1 MAHDSHAVT
10 HARTLPADLSAPA
23 FVEGWKSRAVIVT
36 VVFLVLTVI
45 LAFLGQ
51 SQDGLGWEHFM
62 RAWVLGLMMT
72 FGWTVGGLAL
82 LMVQYCSGGKWGL
95 LLRRPLE
102 AMSRC
107 LPVVV
112 MYWAVPA
119 VSIYIGGIGRKLYL
133 WSQFPTEADTASALK
148 AGLITEMQ
156 AHCIDFKRGMLNPN
170 MFMIIS
176 VMCFAIW
183 FFYQRRLNKMS
194 MVRDSQGPET
204 TPYWIKK
211 FENLSG
217 PGIVVYA
224 LSMTAAVIYWVMS
237 MDVTWFS
244 SVYGLLFLVGQGY
257 SVLALGIIV
266 SLSLSKA
273 EPFKTILRMTEQHD
287 LGKLTFAFVMLNI
300 YLAFGQFLIIWS
312 GNLPEEIPW
321 YLDRIRGHWGI
332 IITLDFI
339 FHWLIPFSM
348 LLSRDIKRNKKRL
361 IRVCQW
367 MIFAKAF
374 DLFWLIEPNFK
385 DAARNLHF
393 SWGILEYATLPVA
406 MSAFWIAYFCIQL
419 QRRPL
424 VQVND
429 PHTAEILEPEHAHA

>member
-1 MAHDSHAVT
+1 MAHASHSKS
-10 HARTLPADLSAPA
+10 LPADLSAPA
-23 FVEGWKSRAVIVT
+23 FVDSWKSRALMVGAI
-36 VVFLVLTVI
+36 FLVIAVI

-51 SQDGLGWEHFM
+51 SQDPEHLGWDHFL
-62 RAWVLGLMMT
+62 RAWVLGLMLT
-72 FGWTVGGLAL
+72 FGWSVGGLAL

-102 AMSRC
+102 AMSRT
-107 LPVVV
+107 LPVVFA
-112 MYWAVPA
+112 YWLLPV
-119 VSIYIGGIGRKLYL
+119 IFMKKLYL
-133 WSQFPTEADTASALK
+133 WAAISDPRGAAES
-148 AGLITEMQ
+148 GLISEMQ
-156 AHCIDFKRGMLNPN
+156 AHCIEFKHGMLNPN
-170 MFMIIS
+170 MFIA
-176 VMCFAIW
+176 VGLMCFIIW
-183 FFYQRRLNKMS
+183 FFYTWRLKKMADR
-194 MVRDSQGPET
+194 RDSEGPET

-217 PGIVVYA
+217 PGIVVYS
-224 LSMTAAVIYWVMS
+224 LTMTAAVIYWVMS

-257 SVLALGIIV
+257 SVLAFSIIV
-266 SLSLSKA
+266 SIALSKA
-273 EPFKTILRMTEQHD
+273 EPFKTIMRQTEQHD

-321 YLDRIRGHWGI
+321 YLDRIRGHWGV

-339 FHWLIPFSM
+339 FHWLIPFTM

-361 IRVCQW
+361 TRVCQW

-393 SWGILEYATLPVA
+393 SWGILEYAVLPVA
-406 MSAFWIAYFCIQL
+406 MVSFWIAVFCVQL
-419 QRRPL
+419 KKRPL

-429 PHTAEILEPEHAHA
+429 PHLVEILEPEHAHA

>member
-1 MAHDSHAVT
+1 MAHDT
-10 HARTLPADLSAPA
+10 HAKSLPSDLSAPA
-23 FVEGWKSRAVIVT
+23 FVDGWKSRALVVGVIFSVIA
-36 VVFLVLTVI
+36 LI

-51 SQDGLGWEHFM
+51 AQDQLGWDHAL
-62 RAWVLGLMMT
+62 RAWVLGMTLT

-102 AMSRC
+102 AMSRT
-107 LPVVV
+107 LPLIFV
-112 MYWAVPA
+112 YWAVSA
-119 VSIYIGGIGRKLYL
+119 IFMKRLYL
-133 WSQFPTEADTASALK
+133 WAQFTTPGDTAAALK
-148 AGLITEMQ
+148 AGLINEVQ
-156 AHCIDFKRGMLNPN
+156 AHCLDFKRPMLNPTTYL
-170 MFMIIS
+170 I
-176 VMCFAIW
+176 VCVLCFAIW
-183 FFYQRRLNKMS
+183 GLYTWRLNS
-194 MVRDSQGPET
+194 MGLKRDSDST
-204 TPYWIKK
+204 ANTPRWIKK
-211 FENLSG
+211 LENFSG

-224 LSMTAAVIYWVMS
+224 LTMTATVIFWIMS
-237 MDVTWFS
+237 MDPTWYS

-257 SVLALGIIV
+257 SVLAFSIIV
-266 SLSLSKA
+266 SIALSKA
-273 EPFKTILRMTEQHD
+273 EPFKTILRQTEQHD

-361 IRVCQW
+361 TRVCQW

-393 SWGILEYATLPVA
+393 SWGILEYAAVPVA
-406 MSAFWIAYFCIQL
+406 LVSFWVAFFCVQL
-419 QRRPL
+419 KSRPL

-429 PHTAEILEPEHAHA
+429 PHTAEILEPEHVHA